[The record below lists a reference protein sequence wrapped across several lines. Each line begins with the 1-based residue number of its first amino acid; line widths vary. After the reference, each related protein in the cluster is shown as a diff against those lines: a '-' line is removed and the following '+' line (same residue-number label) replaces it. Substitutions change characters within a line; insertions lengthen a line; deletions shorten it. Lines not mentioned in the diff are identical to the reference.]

1 MHADT
6 YIHACIRAYIPIGRT
21 DRQTD
26 GRTDGKTHRPTDGR
40 TDGHAYIHTYVYV
53 HTYIQMCIC
62 TYHHQTSPI
71 SFQGLS

>member
-40 TDGHAYIHTYVYV
+40 TDM
-53 HTYIQMCIC
+53 HTYIR
-62 TYHHQTSPI
+62 TYMYIPTYRCVYARTITKHHPYPSKD
-71 SFQGLS
+71 